1 MTTPRTLLSALFLL
15 PLLASGCD
23 AAYPENGAAGFR
35 AGSFDVNMA
44 VSVADGGDDDGSILW
59 EIVEVGATAGDGG
72 DDDGSILWE
81 LVDTEARDGGD
92 DDGTII
98 WEILEAHTAAAD
110 GGDDD
115 GSILWEIVE
124 VDTGATVCRVKKGQ
138 LSHVREHILLSRQS
152 GVVLDAK
159 GNKKYLI
166 ADDTL
171 IDAKSGAPIVRVDA
185 DLAAASDGRVL
196 TIAAMVAGM
205 CRE

>member
-44 VSVADGGDDDGSILW
+44 VSV
-59 EIVEVGATAGDGG
+59 
-72 DDDGSILWE
+72 
-81 LVDTEARDGGD
+81 
-92 DDGTII
+92 
-98 WEILEAHTAAAD
+98 AD